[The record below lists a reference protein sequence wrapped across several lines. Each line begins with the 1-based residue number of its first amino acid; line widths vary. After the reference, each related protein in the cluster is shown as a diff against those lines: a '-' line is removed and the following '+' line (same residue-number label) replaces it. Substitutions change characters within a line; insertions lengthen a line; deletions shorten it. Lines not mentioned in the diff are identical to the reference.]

1 MSSRVRK
8 GFCKDCCANINH
20 TRIFR
25 SKIGWFL
32 DFITFRFVSR
42 FRLGPWRC
50 PQCNRRSFY
59 LHLPRGSAN
68 TIRPS
73 TRLRSVAEEEKV
85 VVEHAGNYLRREK
98 SLVARRERCSRYSEK
113 YRESIVQKILDG
125 DSTIA
130 EVRRELDLSEQD
142 ILDWIA
148 LAYFDQAKKIEE
160 LNAIIFALTEGAPMR
175 IEASDPMDGPVVS
188 GSKSSSKRN

>member
-1 MSSRVRK
+1 M
-8 GFCKDCCANINH
+8 
-20 TRIFR
+20 
-25 SKIGWFL
+25 
-32 DFITFRFVSR
+32 
-42 FRLGPWRC
+42 
-50 PQCNRRSFY
+50 
-59 LHLPRGSAN
+59 
-68 TIRPS
+68 
-73 TRLRSVAEEEKV
+73 AEEEKV